1 MRELYGEGSA
11 NGAWSQRDAF
21 DLLEAALTRHMA
33 GLLSKPQMLT
43 QISETS
49 ALIEALPTH
58 TVRSEEQIRYQQF
71 STPADLAA
79 LSVILAQPLVTD
91 IVLEPSAGHGAL
103 VATLPDVSA
112 LHLNEIDPRRREK
125 LALLFPEATTTGI
138 DGAMLA
144 SHLDAAVQP
153 SLILMNPPFSRSMGR
168 GADEFA
174 AVRHLRA
181 AITRLGKGGRIV
193 AIMPDWFTTSAKL
206 AKIYEDTFVCP
217 GDCRVHIR
225 SDDDAY
231 SLFPALSEHRRSLH

>member
-1 MRELYGEGSA
+1 MTDLFEQSSQKLDAAITEIQHAIATGLANKQRLFETMRQLYGEGSA
-11 NGAWSQRDAF
+11 NGAWSQRAAF

-43 QISETS
+43 QISEIS

-58 TVRSEEQIRYQQF
+58 TVRSEDQIRFQQF
-71 STPADLAA
+71 STPADLASLA
-79 LSVILAQPLVTD
+79 VILAQPLPTD

-103 VATLPDVSA
+103 VATLPNVSA

-125 LALLFPEATTTGI
+125 LALLFPKATLTGI

-168 GADEFA
+168 GTDEFA

-181 AITRLGKGGRIV
+181 AITRLT
-193 AIMPDWFTTSAKL
+193 AIPARPSRSA
-206 AKIYEDTFVCP
+206 T
-217 GDCRVHIR
+217 
-225 SDDDAY
+225 
-231 SLFPALSEHRRSLH
+231 LSS